1 MWHLGFTSPWR
12 FVRKRIINSA
22 ENNSFVERVNF
33 AKKINIMSSLVGKKA
48 PSFRAG
54 AITNGGTVVSDFSLD
69 QFIGKKH
76 VVFFFYPKDFTF
88 VCPTELHAFQ
98 EKLAEFESRN
108 CAVVACSTDTEESHW
123 GWLQM
128 EKNAGGIKGITYPI
142 VADVSKTI
150 SDNYGVLAGEYDYD
164 VDGNLVANGPMIAYR
179 GLFLIDKNGMVMH
192 QLINNFPLGRNVE
205 EALRMVDALQFF
217 EENGEVCPANW
228 SKGSEGMKANH
239 EGVANYLATH

>member
-1 MWHLGFTSPWR
+1 M
-12 FVRKRIINSA
+12 
-22 ENNSFVERVNF
+22 
-33 AKKINIMSSLVGKKA
+33 SLVGKKA
-48 PSFRAG
+48 PSFKAG

-69 QFIGKKH
+69 QFVGKKH

-179 GLFLIDKNGMVMH
+179 GLFLIDKDGVVMH

-239 EGVANYLATH
+239 EGVADYLAKH